1 MYSLVG
7 KVTHKDI
14 DARIRCIQVVYP
26 HGEDKLPWIVL
37 ATSDGAFQIWDF
49 ASFTLD
55 ASSPE
60 EANKSVQPM
69 ASTVLL
75 TKPRV
80 TCLSVCV
87 ASETVGSSGS
97 KSEPAA
103 RKGKKTKKAKQAV
116 DKKPAAPAA
125 GVPHVV
131 VELDD
136 GKTEGE
142 DEASKKRKL
151 TDGAQQKSKNKKR
164 KQKKTQQ

>member
-1 MYSLVG
+1 M
-7 KVTHKDI
+7 
-14 DARIRCIQVVYP
+14 QVVYP
-26 HGEDKLPWIVL
+26 HGEDALPWIVL

-55 ASSPE
+55 AEAPE
-60 EANKSVQPM
+60 ESNKSVEPM

-87 ASETVGSSGS
+87 ATDKIGNTSD
-97 KSEPAA
+97 PAA
-103 RKGKKTKKAKQAV
+103 QKVKKAKKAKRA
-116 DKKPAAPAA
+116 DGKKAAAPAA

-136 GKTEGE
+136 AETKA
-142 DEASKKRKL
+142 DDASKKRKSSDDAKQ
-151 TDGAQQKSKNKKR
+151 TSKNKK
-164 KQKKTQQ
+164 KKKAQQ